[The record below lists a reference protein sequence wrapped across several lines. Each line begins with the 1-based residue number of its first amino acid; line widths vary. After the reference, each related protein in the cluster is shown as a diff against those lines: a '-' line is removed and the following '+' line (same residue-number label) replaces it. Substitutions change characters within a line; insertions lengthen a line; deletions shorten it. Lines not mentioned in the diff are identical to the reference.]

1 VNKVVLF
8 FVLAALFFS
17 GFLINSPIHA
27 QMETEPPELQ
37 LLQPPVEPPQ
47 EETLEGEVIKVLE
60 EKQITPSGT
69 AVSQLYQKLEVLITD
84 GSIKGKKVEIE
95 NGNFPVVNTPKFKI
109 GDQLVVSFGK
119 DFEGND
125 RFYIT
130 DYVRRSPLF
139 WLFVIFVGLTVFIG
153 RWQGA
158 SSLVGM
164 AISFLVIFSFI
175 LPRISAGYDPVWIA
189 ILGAIVII
197 PATFFLSHGLNKKTW
212 IAVAGTIIAL
222 VLTGIIA
229 NFFVY
234 FAKLTGF
241 ASEEATFLQAY
252 RPGVINIQGLLLAG
266 IIIGVLGVLDDI
278 TISQSAVVQE
288 LKQANSQLKASDLYK
303 RAMNVGRD
311 HIASTVNTLV
321 LVYTGAALPLLL
333 LFIDSSRPFSQ
344 VVNYEII
351 AEEIVRTLVGSI
363 GLILAVPITTLIAVY
378 LSPKF
383 TSRD

>member
-1 VNKVVLF
+1 
-8 FVLAALFFS
+8 
-17 GFLINSPIHA
+17 
-27 QMETEPPELQ
+27 METEPPELQ